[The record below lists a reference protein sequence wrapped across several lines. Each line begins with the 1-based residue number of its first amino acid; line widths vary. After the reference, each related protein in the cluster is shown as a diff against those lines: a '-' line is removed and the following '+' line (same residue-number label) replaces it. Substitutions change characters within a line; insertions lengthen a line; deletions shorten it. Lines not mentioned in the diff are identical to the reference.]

1 MPLFLYFEE
10 ENYPDFPDSLFNK
23 LKKWNI
29 RIDRPTEG
37 VAMYFFF
44 NKILKESDEIK
55 ESLHL
60 KFTYEISSGFCYEI
74 N

>member
-23 LKKWNI
+23 LNKWNI

-37 VAMYFFF
+37 VAMYFLSI
-44 NKILKESDEIK
+44 KSLKESDVIK

-60 KFTYEISSGFCYEI
+60 KFTHEISSGYCYAI

>member
-37 VAMYFFF
+37 VAMYFF
-44 NKILKESDEIK
+44 SIK
-55 ESLHL
+55 
-60 KFTYEISSGFCYEI
+60 Y
-74 N
+74 